1 MQFGLINTHPVP
13 DGVSE
18 VAVLADSLEEYEL
31 AEQLGYDAVFLA
43 EHRFSMYGR
52 PAIDVIAAHVAA
64 RTARIR
70 IGVAVSVL
78 PLHDPIET
86 AERYATL
93 DILSGGRLDFGVGR
107 GNQPKEFE
115 AARVPMSEARERFHE
130 SLDVILQAWTRDR
143 FSYDGK
149 FFQYRDLQ
157 VFPKPIQKPHPPL
170 WQAAVSPTT
179 VHDVVQRG
187 MNAFLAPYLVPHAQ
201 LKRDY
206 FDVWPRVLAEHG
218 QTGKLRF
225 AHNQLVYVAETDEA
239 ARRDAEQA
247 AMWYVRAAAHLWAS
261 PDRSKVPEQYR
272 FYAGISDYLNALTW
286 DQVRD
291 VSLIGSPDTVARK
304 LRYLHEECGV
314 DYLLLFY
321 HFGAMDH
328 RKVMRSIELFAREVV
343 PRFA

>member
-43 EHRFSMYGR
+43 EHRFSTYGR

-157 VFPKPIQKPHPPL
+157 VFPKPIQEPHPPL

>member
-1 MQFGLINTHPVP
+1 VKFGLINTHPVP
-13 DGVSE
+13 QGTSE
-18 VAVLADSLEEYEL
+18 TAILRDSIEEYEY

-52 PAIDVIAAHVAA
+52 PAIDVIAANVAA
-64 RTARIR
+64 RTSRIR

-107 GNQPKEFE
+107 GNQPKEF
-115 AARVPMSEARERFHE
+115 AAAHVPMNEARERFHE
-130 SLDVILQAWTRDR
+130 SLDVIVRAWAPGP

-149 FFQYRDLQ
+149 FFQYRDLD
-157 VFPKPIQKPHPPL
+157 VVPKPIQKPHPPL

-179 VHDVVQRG
+179 VHEIVKRG
-187 MNAFLAPYLVPHAQ
+187 INAFLAPYLVPYER
-201 LKRDY
+201 LKQDY

-218 QTGKLRF
+218 QTGKLAF
-225 AHNQLVYVAETDEA
+225 AHNQLVYVAETDAE
-239 ARRDAEQA
+239 ARRDAEEA
-247 AMWYVRAAAHLWAS
+247 AMWYVRAAAHLWAN
-261 PDRSKVPEQYR
+261 PDRSKIPEQYQ
-272 FYAGISDYLNALTW
+272 FYAGISDYLNALSW
-286 DQVRD
+286 DEVRD
-291 VSLIGSPDTVARK
+291 VSLIGSPDTVAKK

-321 HFGAMDH
+321 HFGYMDH
-328 RKVMRSIELFAREVV
+328 RKVMRSIELFAREVA